1 MATQAEPRIE
11 PAATPSPG
19 RFDATN
25 ASTAELVTRMADQV
39 STLVRDELKLAQL
52 ELTQKGK
59 KAGIGAGMFG
69 GAGVIA
75 LYGVGALVTA
85 AIAALALVLPVWAS
99 ALIVAVVL
107 FAVAGVLALT
117 GKKEFQQATPPVPE
131 EAVGGVKQDINTVK
145 ERAHR

>member
-1 MATQAEPRIE
+1 MATHTEQRVQPVD
-11 PAATPSPG
+11 PPSPG
-19 RFDATN
+19 RFDAAS

-39 STLVRDELKLAQL
+39 TTLVRDELKLAQL

-59 KAGIGAGMFG
+59 KAGVGAGMFG
-69 GAGVIA
+69 GAGVVA

-117 GKKEFQQATPPVPE
+117 GKKEFQQATPPVPA
-131 EAVGGVKQDINTVK
+131 EAVDGVKRDIDTVK

>member
-1 MATQAEPRIE
+1 MGTQTEVA
-11 PAATPSPG
+11 PAPSPG
-19 RFDATN
+19 RPDPAN
-25 ASTAELVTRMADQV
+25 ASTAELVTRLSDQV
-39 STLVRDELKLAQL
+39 TTLVRDELRLAQL

-69 GAGVIA
+69 GAGVVA

-85 AIAALALVLPVWAS
+85 AIAGLAVVLPVWAS
-99 ALIVAVVL
+99 ALIIAVVL

-117 GKKEFQQATPPVPE
+117 GKKEFQQATPPVPS
-131 EAVGGVKQDINTVK
+131 EAVDGVKKDIDTVK

>member
-1 MATQAEPRIE
+1 MATQTE
-11 PAATPSPG
+11 PAPTPSPG
-19 RFDATN
+19 RFDTSD
-25 ASTAELVTRMADQV
+25 ASTAQLVTRLTDQV
-39 STLVRDELKLAQL
+39 TTLVRDELKLAQL

-69 GAGVIA
+69 GAGVVA

-117 GKKEFQQATPPVPE
+117 GKKELQQATPPVPA
-131 EAVGGVKQDINTVK
+131 EAVDGVKRDIETVK